1 LRKPWMPFYV
11 GDYLADTSHLTTAE
25 HGAYILLICHYWR
38 NGGLPAKDEQR
49 RRISKMT
56 VEEWA
61 ASRDTIAE
69 FFDAD
74 WKHKRIEFELT
85 EAARL
90 SAAGKAGGKASGEAR
105 RTTVERPLND
115 QGNDSPTKREA
126 LQSQSQSKKEDIRA
140 VANAT
145 RPADRFV
152 EFWETY
158 PKRDGANPKEPAR
171 RRFAALVKSGVDP
184 GAIIAGAGRYAADMR
199 ARAQDRTPYVAQALT
214 WLNQQRWGDYSADP
228 PKLVEL
234 TGFYAEFGSE
244 QLDAWDKTKA
254 GGYPRDKAGGWR
266 FPTEWPPG
274 YKQEA
279 A

>member
-1 LRKPWMPFYV
+1 MPLYV

-38 NGGLPAKDEQR
+38 NEGLPDKDEQR

-90 SAAGKAGGKASGEAR
+90 SAAGRAGGKASGEAR

-115 QGNDSPTKREA
+115 QGNVSPTKREA
-126 LQSQSQSKKEDIRA
+126 LQSQSHTQKEEKKEAGADAPRLK
-140 VANAT
+140 AT
-145 RPADRFV
+145 RLPDDWFPSDDNLIFA
-152 EFWETY
+152 E
-158 PKRDGANPKEPAR
+158 R
-171 RRFAALVKSGVDP
+171 RGLSVAEIDTEHIKFRNYWTAKSGKDATKLNWSRTWENWILNRRGTP
-184 GAIIAGAGRYAADMR
+184 NGHAKSPNGLAGALARLRDDIAADER
-199 ARAQDRTPYVAQALT
+199 SQEGGR
-214 WLNQQRWGDYSADP
+214 P
-228 PKLVEL
+228 PLRL
-234 TGFYAEFGSE
+234 LSSG
-244 QLDAWDKTKA
+244 
-254 GGYPRDKAGGWR
+254 
-266 FPTEWPPG
+266 
-274 YKQEA
+274 
-279 A
+279 

>member
-1 LRKPWMPFYV
+1 MTAIKDWNKYQHYKHRDPPWIRLYRGLLNDREWHNLDGDDAKALVMLWLIASEREGNLPSVQDLAFRLRM
-11 GDYLADTSHLTTAE
+11 
-25 HGAYILLICHYWR
+25 
-38 NGGLPAKDEQR
+38 
-49 RRISKMT
+49 
-56 VEEWA
+56 
-61 ASRDTIAE
+61 
-69 FFDAD
+69 
-74 WKHKRIEFELT
+74 T
-85 EAARL
+85 EARCASMLSRL
-90 SAAGKAGGKASGEAR
+90 DHWLVQDAS
-105 RTTVERPLND
+105 TPLAECEQD
-115 QGNDSPTKREA
+115 ATPETETETEQ
-126 LQSQSQSKKEDIRA
+126 KEDIRA

-145 RPADRFV
+145 RPDDRFL
-152 EFWETY
+152 EFWEAY

-171 RRFAALVKSGVDP
+171 KKFFALIKSGVDP

-244 QLDAWDKTKA
+244 QLDAWDKTRV

-274 YKQEA
+274 WSTITRVNEDA